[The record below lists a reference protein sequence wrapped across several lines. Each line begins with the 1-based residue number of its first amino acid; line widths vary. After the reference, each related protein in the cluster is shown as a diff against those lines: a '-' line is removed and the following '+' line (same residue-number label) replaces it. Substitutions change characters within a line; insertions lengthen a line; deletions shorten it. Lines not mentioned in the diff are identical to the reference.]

1 MQISDV
7 SCENHLAVYWKT
19 LWAVV
24 LLVNLLMMMIFD
36 FKAHLW
42 KDYCADHERYVKALS
57 GLQEFLGFSSRGNG
71 HTVLGCV
78 FQVACMSGGE
88 AVSISPM
95 SISTCEPRGPNT
107 ENILDRQV
115 QKVTTP
121 PFSSSLSFI
130 PSLVYSVTLCLSSLL
145 RVIYTSC
152 DVIGAVTRAT
162 PTHSFKNT
170 KSDRDAALFSSLR
183 E

>member
-1 MQISDV
+1 MIEYWWILEDNCFVGKPDDDV
-7 SCENHLAVYWKT
+7 RLQSASLER
-19 LWAVV
+19 
-24 LLVNLLMMMIFD
+24 LL
-36 FKAHLW
+36 
-42 KDYCADHERYVKALS
+42 CGSGQRYVKALS

-78 FQVACMSGGE
+78 FQVACMSAGE

-95 SISTCEPRGPNT
+95 SISTSEPRGPNT

-121 PFSSSLSFI
+121 PFSSPLSFI
-130 PSLVYSVTLCLSSLL
+130 SSLVYSVTLCLSSLL

-162 PTHSFKNT
+162 PTYSFKN
-170 KSDRDAALFSSLR
+170 KKKW
-183 E
+183 